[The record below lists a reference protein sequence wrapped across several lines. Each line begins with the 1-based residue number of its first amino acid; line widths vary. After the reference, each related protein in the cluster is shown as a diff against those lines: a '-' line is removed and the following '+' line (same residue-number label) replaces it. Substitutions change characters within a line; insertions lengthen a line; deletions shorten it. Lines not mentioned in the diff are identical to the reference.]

1 MNDRKP
7 RAKIDEIRAVI
18 GELLVRAIGD
28 SEQDA
33 EQGCRPEEVVL
44 HLTYDEARM
53 LEKLLK

>member
-1 MNDRKP
+1 M
-7 RAKIDEIRAVI
+7 AKVDEIRALI

-33 EQGCRPEEVVL
+33 EHGRRPEEVVL
-44 HLTYDEARM
+44 HLTYDEART